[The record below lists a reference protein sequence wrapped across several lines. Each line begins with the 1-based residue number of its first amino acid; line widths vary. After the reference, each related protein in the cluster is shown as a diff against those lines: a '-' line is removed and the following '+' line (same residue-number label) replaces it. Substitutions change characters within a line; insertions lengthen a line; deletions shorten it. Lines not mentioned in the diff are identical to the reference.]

1 MSTINRGIVYTLVI
15 AVFVLLLG
23 ITALLSVAYNRHR
36 RLEDVTIDLQRNL
49 TQQEHEIVEL
59 QEKLEDCDTLQ
70 AIAPVDH
77 SWDTQPSSAQSGNKP
92 VRTASPT
99 DNW

>member
-1 MSTINRGIVYTLVI
+1 MSTISRGIVYTLTI

-23 ITALLSVAYNRHR
+23 ITALLSVAYNRHQ

-49 TQQEHEIVEL
+49 TQQEHKIVEL

-70 AIAPVDH
+70 ALAPV
-77 SWDTQPSSAQSGNKP
+77 SNAWDSQPSSAQSDTKP
-92 VRTASPT
+92 IPSTSS

>member
-1 MSTINRGIVYTLVI
+1 MSTISRGIVYTLI
-15 AVFVLLLG
+15 AAVFVLLLG

-36 RLEDVTIDLQRNL
+36 RLEDVTTDLQRNL
-49 TQQEHEIVEL
+49 TQQEHKIVEL
-59 QEKLEDCDTLQ
+59 EEKLEDCDTLQ

-77 SWDTQPSSAQSGNKP
+77 SWDAQPSSAQSAKKP
-92 VRTASPT
+92 VQKTSPI

>member
-1 MSTINRGIVYTLVI
+1 MSTINRGIVYTLMI

-23 ITALLSVAYNRHR
+23 ITALLGVAYNRHQ

-49 TQQEHEIVEL
+49 TQQEHTIVEL

-77 SWDTQPSSAQSGNKP
+77 SWDIQPSSAQSGKKP
-92 VRTASPT
+92 VHAASST
-99 DNW
+99 DKW